1 MFYLHL
7 SKKMNVITRS
17 CMNPPQHQMTP
28 FANPKM
34 HRGSASKSYFYN
46 WYTVCYVHK
55 RGEADLQELPSYFMD
70 CTPHRIIKC
79 TFKQHNRPCGWV
91 VMLAWNWNSA
101 LWSKISGAQKYLVD
115 YSPRSFGLAIK
126 MLLRSKEVDFWN
138 FDLNFF
144 GESLKKA
151 NCKKLQKRKRQTY
164 KWFKG
169 FSSAGLVRPSSHHF
183 GNNANAPSS
192 SDFFFTI

>member
-1 MFYLHL
+1 
-7 SKKMNVITRS
+7 MNIITLS

-91 VMLAWNWNSA
+91 VMLA
-101 LWSKISGAQKYLVD
+101 
-115 YSPRSFGLAIK
+115 
-126 MLLRSKEVDFWN
+126 
-138 FDLNFF
+138 
-144 GESLKKA
+144 
-151 NCKKLQKRKRQTY
+151 
-164 KWFKG
+164 
-169 FSSAGLVRPSSHHF
+169 
-183 GNNANAPSS
+183 
-192 SDFFFTI
+192 

>member
-1 MFYLHL
+1 
-7 SKKMNVITRS
+7 
-17 CMNPPQHQMTP
+17 MNPTQHQMTP
-28 FANPKM
+28 FAKSKM

-101 LWSKISGAQKYLVD
+101 LWSKKKKINKKSWEFSKALQHTMADVWFKQHNIPCGWVVMLAWNWNSALWSKIPDAQKYSVD
-115 YSPRSFGLAIK
+115 YSPGSFGFKSRGPI
-126 MLLRSKEVDFWN
+126 LRVMSSEK
-138 FDLNFF
+138 
-144 GESLKKA
+144 SLPL
-151 NCKKLQKRKRQTY
+151 C
-164 KWFKG
+164 
-169 FSSAGLVRPSSHHF
+169 
-183 GNNANAPSS
+183 
-192 SDFFFTI
+192 

>member
-1 MFYLHL
+1 
-7 SKKMNVITRS
+7 
-17 CMNPPQHQMTP
+17 MNPPQHQMTP

-46 WYTVCYVHK
+46 WYTVCYIHK

-101 LWSKISGAQKYLVD
+101 LWSKKQGPFGFFPVFQYVSSEIL
-115 YSPRSFGLAIK
+115 SFYKHVLTNIQQSSQHCQADLQFDKIFAEGHNLCWAVIWWYTS
-126 MLLRSKEVDFWN
+126 LL
-138 FDLNFF
+138 
-144 GESLKKA
+144 
-151 NCKKLQKRKRQTY
+151 Q
-164 KWFKG
+164 
-169 FSSAGLVRPSSHHF
+169 
-183 GNNANAPSS
+183 
-192 SDFFFTI
+192 

>member
-91 VMLAWNWNSA
+91 VMLAWNWNSP
-101 LWSKISGAQKYLVD
+101 LWSRNLTKVEIIWFLLVFQYTKAVRRTPKNEERCPTVVHNSTTD
-115 YSPRSFGLAIK
+115 FLSFHNLHTFQPITIQYSR
-126 MLLRSKEVDFWN
+126 V
-138 FDLNFF
+138 
-144 GESLKKA
+144 
-151 NCKKLQKRKRQTY
+151 
-164 KWFKG
+164 
-169 FSSAGLVRPSSHHF
+169 
-183 GNNANAPSS
+183 
-192 SDFFFTI
+192 